1 VPRKKPVNPFY
12 IVLVLS
18 GLAFGLT
25 ALGYFI
31 MAARATYDPVSSL
44 EEMDRAGG
52 LMAVMDRYG
61 VQMMIVELIVLAVA
75 TVLAIGT
82 DRFWV
87 RLHESRQ
94 AASAGPT
101 EESKPEE

>member
-1 VPRKKPVNPFY
+1 MPKKKPVNPFY
-12 IVLVLS
+12 VVLVLA

-31 MAARATYDPVSSL
+31 MSARATYDPIGSRA
-44 EEMDRAGG
+44 EMDQAGG

-61 VQMMIVELIVLAVA
+61 VKIMIVELIGLAVA

-82 DRFWV
+82 DGFWT
-87 RLHESRQ
+87 RLHESRHTTN
-94 AASAGPT
+94 AGPAK
-101 EESKPEE
+101 ESNSEN